1 MPESENLYIIDSSS
15 MIEIQ
20 RRYPQDIFPS
30 VWKHIHDLA
39 MEGRLVAPVEVKKEL
54 LEGYDSLKGWI
65 HNHEEIFREF
75 DDDLIVRT
83 QKILGRFP
91 RMADSESEKL
101 YNADPFIVALSLQM
115 QENPQRPLI
124 SYAITVVTD
133 EKGKLTSNPNLHEN
147 NMKKIPDIC
156 DKYGIACCD
165 HFGMF
170 RQEGW
175 SF

>member
-15 MIEIQ
+15 LIEIQ
-20 RRYPQDIFPS
+20 RRYPHDIFPS
-30 VWKHIHDLA
+30 VWKHLHDLA
-39 MEGRLVAPVEVKKEL
+39 MEGRLVAPIEVKKEL

-75 DDDLIVRT
+75 DQDLIIKT

-101 YNADPFIVALSLQM
+101 YNADPFIIALALQM

-124 SYAITVVTD
+124 SYVITVVTD
-133 EKGKLTSNPNLHEN
+133 EKGKLASNPKLHEH
-147 NMKKIPDIC
+147 NMKKIPDVC
-156 DKYGIACCD
+156 EKYGIACSD

-170 RQEGW
+170 RKEGW
-175 SF
+175 MF